1 MATPQT
7 QHLPSIS
14 VEQMLSLVE
23 SVINPLVPS
32 IPIPPPERW
41 DRLVRVALGRV
52 FGPQP
57 DPWLAA
63 GPSPLAWL
71 DRVELNPQPLPP
83 RSLFLKALAQEVISH
98 TGFLQELASTLST
111 DGEQKGIII
120 IGGYVSRFADE
131 FCGNGFR
138 LGWGHPGPP
147 PQWFPT
153 EMTGA
158 DLIVLASQFALGAK
172 QAFNPELR
180 TALAGAASKLAQ
192 TGAARMQG

>member
-52 FGPQP
+52 L
-57 DPWLAA
+57 WLAA

>member
-23 SVINPLVPS
+23 SIINPLVPS

-52 FGPQP
+52 L
-57 DPWLAA
+57 WLAA

-98 TGFLQELASTLST
+98 TGLLQELASALST

>member
-23 SVINPLVPS
+23 SIINPLVPS

-52 FGPQP
+52 L
-57 DPWLAA
+57 WLAA

-83 RSLFLKALAQEVISH
+83 RSLFLKALAQEVINH
-98 TGFLQELASTLST
+98 TGLLQELASTLST

-138 LGWGHPGPP
+138 LGCGHPGPP

-172 QAFNPELR
+172 EAFNPELR

>member
-23 SVINPLVPS
+23 SIINPLVPS

-52 FGPQP
+52 L
-57 DPWLAA
+57 WLAA

-98 TGFLQELASTLST
+98 TGLLQELASALST

-172 QAFNPELR
+172 EAFNPELR